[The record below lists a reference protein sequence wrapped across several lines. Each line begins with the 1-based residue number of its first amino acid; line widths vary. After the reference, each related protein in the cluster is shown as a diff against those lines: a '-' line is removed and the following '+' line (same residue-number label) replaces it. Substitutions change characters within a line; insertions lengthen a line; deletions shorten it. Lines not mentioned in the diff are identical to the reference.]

1 MGVEERL
8 EKLEAA
14 QRQSADRAEIWKLI
28 AHYARGL
35 DEENDEELAAV
46 FTEDVI
52 SESKPW
58 AKGRQIQG
66 RDIVLKSFRNYRG
79 NFKNRKRFITNE
91 IVDFTGPDT
100 ADGWANWL
108 VLHSNDGQS
117 YVGWGA
123 YEFEF
128 RRTATG
134 WLISKM
140 IIIVDAMTTLENGWG
155 DAEKLV
161 AAYPRSPKN

>member
-1 MGVEERL
+1 MRIEERL
-8 EKLEAA
+8 AALEAA
-14 QRQSADRAEIWKLI
+14 QQQSTDREEIWKLI
-28 AHYARGL
+28 AHYARGV
-35 DEENDEELAAV
+35 DEENDDELDEI
-46 FTEDVI
+46 FTDDVI

-66 RDIVLKSFRNYRG
+66 RDTVVKSFKNYQATFR
-79 NFKNRKRFITNE
+79 NRKRFITNE
-91 IVDFTGPDT
+91 LIDFTGPDS
-100 ADGWANWL
+100 ANGWANWM
-108 VLHSNDGQS
+108 VLHSNAGQS

-128 RRTATG
+128 RRTEAG

-140 IIIVDAMTTLENGWG
+140 IIIVNAMTTLENGWG

-161 AAYPRSPKN
+161 AEYPRR